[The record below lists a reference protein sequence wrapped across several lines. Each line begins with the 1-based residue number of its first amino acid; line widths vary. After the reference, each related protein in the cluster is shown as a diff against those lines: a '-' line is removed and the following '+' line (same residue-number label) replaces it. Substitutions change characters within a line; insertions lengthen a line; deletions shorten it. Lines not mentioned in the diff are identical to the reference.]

1 MRWWARSGAACPAT
15 EVNRYSSHT
24 DGDAS
29 VDIEVS
35 VDARMC
41 VVAGDDLETA
51 SQRFTMW
58 KMIGKHQDVERDF
71 AWRVIKQGGKVVDQ
85 LQLTR

>member
-15 EVNRYSSHT
+15 DVNRYSSHT

-29 VDIEVS
+29 VDLEVS

-41 VVAGDDLETA
+41 MVAGDDLEIA
-51 SQRFTMW
+51 NQYKNQCRR
-58 KMIGKHQDVERDF
+58 KGEIEICHDGR
-71 AWRVIKQGGKVVDQ
+71 
-85 LQLTR
+85 